1 MDLEFYTL
9 KRTET
14 QILKS
19 LDHKMESRL
28 NIPGKE
34 VDACGYIQWPSQN
47 CPISVKKDV
56 SYLTLNDP

>member
-19 LDHKMESRL
+19 LDHKMEAGSIFRGKRL
-28 NIPGKE
+28 MPVVIYSGL
-34 VDACGYIQWPSQN
+34 VRTVQ
-47 CPISVKKDV
+47 SV
-56 SYLTLNDP
+56 